1 MVLRALLKAETLKF
15 WARVQSIK
23 WRRIFKRDS
32 VTLDSYSA
40 FIIKD
45 YLRVIT
51 KIVELS
57 MAYMKM
63 YHKCEDNG
71 DCLIA
76 SLINRLNDELPG
88 REYLAAIVIKRSKL
102 LASQLVTGIDP

>member
-1 MVLRALLKAETLKF
+1 
-15 WARVQSIK
+15 
-23 WRRIFKRDS
+23 
-32 VTLDSYSA
+32 
-40 FIIKD
+40 
-45 YLRVIT
+45 
-51 KIVELS
+51 

-63 YHKCEDNG
+63 YHKCEGNG